1 MFSWR
6 KIPPVAAAVM
16 LLAQPAFS
24 RQSDSPSHLVAVTR
38 WQYHPNR
45 LGAEAHL
52 QGGAMAAAAGNP
64 AAMVI
69 NPASLASMP
78 DRLSLFVEAGWAS
91 RTDFFRFLNINIA
104 SQFQPAQYAGVAWRP
119 LPQLAL
125 GVSYHRP
132 TNYDLDLGEIQL
144 RSAFQ
149 PAGTNAAG
157 TTKLRRQEHALGVA
171 LATSVNERFHFGGS
185 VQWRRASMTDE
196 IPQAWAEGSD
206 SAWRFAVGALWQY
219 RDWQFGLAAQSHY
232 QATNALTMRSPAQIT
247 ERFLHEEPA
256 TLRLGLTLPPLLQ
269 RLRLSADVEFKDF
282 KANLPIEKWQFYGG
296 GTLSLSPQVEVGC
309 GAFTFLKDYSA
320 FVDGPESEIFLTG
333 GARVQF
339 GRFRLTASFLDG
351 DLLNRNFA
359 GQRGVNLALGYAM
372 P

>member
-6 KIPPVAAAVM
+6 QIPPVAAVVF

-24 RQSDSPSHLVAVTR
+24 RQPDSPSQLVVVTR
-38 WQYHPNR
+38 WQYHPNW

-52 QGGAMAAAAGNP
+52 QGGAMAAAAGRP

-69 NPASLASMP
+69 NPASLAAMP
-78 DRLSLFVEAGWAS
+78 DRLSLFLEAGWAS

-104 SQFQPAQYAGVAWRP
+104 PQFQPVQYAGVAWRP
-119 LPQLAL
+119 RPELAL
-125 GVSYHRP
+125 GVFYHRP
-132 TNYDLDLGEIQL
+132 TNYDLDLGEIRL
-144 RSAFQ
+144 HSAFQ
-149 PAGTNAAG
+149 PAGTNAVE
-157 TTKLRRQEHALGVA
+157 TTKLRREEHALGVA
-171 LATSVNERFHFGGS
+171 LATSVHERFHLGGS

-206 SAWRFAVGALWQY
+206 SAWRLAVGARWQY
-219 RDWQFGLAAQSHY
+219 RDWQFGLAAQSRY
-232 QATNALTMRSPAQIT
+232 QATNALTMRSPAQTT
-247 ERFLHEEPA
+247 ERFLQEEPA
-256 TLRLGLTLPPLLQ
+256 TLRLGLTTPLLFQ
-269 RLRLSADVEFKDF
+269 RLRLSADAEFKDF
-282 KANLPIEKWQFYGG
+282 KANFPIEKWQCYGG
-296 GTLSLSPQVEVGC
+296 GILSLSPQVEVGF

-333 GARVQF
+333 GAHVQLGRV
-339 GRFRLTASFLDG
+339 RLTASVLDG

-359 GQRGVNLALGYAM
+359 GQRGVNLALGCAM

>member
-6 KIPPVAAAVM
+6 KILLLAAAGM
-16 LLAQPAFS
+16 LQAQPAFS
-24 RQSDSPSHLVAVTR
+24 RQLDSTSNQVGLTR

-52 QGGAMAAAAGNP
+52 QGGAMAAAANP
-64 AAMVI
+64 AAMLI

-78 DRLSLFVEAGWAS
+78 DRLSLLVEAGWAS
-91 RTDFFRFLNINIA
+91 RSDFFRFLNINMA
-104 SQFQPAQYAGVAWRP
+104 SQFQPVQYAGVAWRP

-132 TNYDLDLGEIQL
+132 TNYALDLGEMQL
-144 RSAFQ
+144 HSAFQ
-149 PAGTNAAG
+149 PAGTHAVEAM
-157 TTKLRRQEHALGVA
+157 KLRRHEHALGVA
-171 LATSVNERFHFGGS
+171 LATSVTARLHLGGS
-185 VQWRRASMTDE
+185 AQWRRASMTDE

-206 SAWRFAVGALWQY
+206 SAWRFAVGVLWQY

-232 QATNALTMRSPAQIT
+232 QATNALTKQSPARIT

-256 TLRLGLTLPPLLQ
+256 TLRLGLTLPPLFH

-282 KANLPIEKWQFYGG
+282 KANLPIKKWQFYAG
-296 GTLSLSPQVEVGC
+296 GTLSLSAPVTVGC

-333 GARVQF
+333 GARVQV

-359 GQRGVNLALGYAM
+359 GQRGINLALGYAK